1 MALLTGILLGLG
13 TILFIGPVFFYLIK
27 STLESG
33 FKAGLSVAFGIILG
47 DMLCLGIALYSATE
61 FIASPTFEFWAS
73 ILGGLILL
81 IIGLKYVLKPNLN
94 TTVKGRLNRSSLL
107 VYGINGFLI
116 NFVNPFVFAVWF
128 GFVSYTEAIY
138 NHSTALFSLLV
149 TLGVIFSTDVL
160 KALCAG
166 RISHL
171 IKPQKLKNLFRV
183 FGILMICFSIRLLL
197 HPFL

>member
-81 IIGLKYVLKPNLN
+81 IIGLKYVLIPNLN
-94 TTVKGRLNRSSLL
+94 TTVKGRLKRSSLL

-160 KALCAG
+160 KALFAG

-171 IKPQKLKNLFRV
+171 IKPQKLKNFFRV